1 MEHSNKD
8 NDHKIA
14 SKYVAKFKAL
24 VKEKY
29 RKREELLN
37 FELKVHHL
45 HFIISV
51 LTLLQIGQ
59 IIYQYLQY
67 PLQVSVVVAS
77 SNSLDFPAISICNA
91 NRVRYVWLVAPT
103 SAVGLIESVP
113 SVCVWGTKP

>member
-1 MEHSNKD
+1 MEHSKKD
-8 NDHKIA
+8 NKRKLA
-14 SKYVAKFKAL
+14 SKYVAKFRAL
-24 VKEKY
+24 VREKY
-29 RKREELLN
+29 KKREEILN

-77 SNSLDFPAISICNA
+77 SNSLDYPAISICNA
-91 NRVRYVWLVAPT
+91 NRVRYSQL
-103 SAVGLIESVP
+103 E
-113 SVCVWGTKP
+113 KE